1 MVLFTINIELI
12 NITNTC
18 ISCSLMFVIAA
29 VPINFI
35 LAQLLATFILGL
47 VCLFCELAVAMTL
60 FKILLVTHFDL
71 IFPSDPDQLG
81 HCVLAIAA
89 AMAFLP
95 SAVICIYQTYHGQ
108 MISNS
113 VAYLTKNANYSNGIP
128 YMIIYIIFWTVLGI
142 VVMIIALLYIPYYV
156 KKYLNSNAV
165 QIAETGHM
173 RKQVS
178 IGRVLLGFLGLSL
191 CLAVNVIIHRYSLGN
206 RFPLQLYFSV
216 IGLNMMLTYFV
227 LEQEVVMFIKKK
239 ILSNIPL
246 FRSLARRRA
255 VSPRI
260 ENMRS

>member
-1 MVLFTINIELI
+1 M
-12 NITNTC
+12 
-18 ISCSLMFVIAA
+18 
-29 VPINFI
+29 
-35 LAQLLATFILGL
+35 
-47 VCLFCELAVAMTL
+47 
-60 FKILLVTHFDL
+60 
-71 IFPSDPDQLG
+71 
-81 HCVLAIAA
+81 LAIAA

-95 SAVICIYQTYHGQ
+95 SALICTYQTYHGQ
-108 MISNS
+108 MSANS
-113 VAYLTKNANYSNGIP
+113 VAYLTKNVNNSNAAL
-128 YMIIYIIFWTVLGI
+128 YMILYIIFWAVLGI
-142 VVMIIALLYIPYYV
+142 LVMIIALLYIPYYV
-156 KKYLNSNAV
+156 KNYLNSNAV
-165 QIAETGHM
+165 QVAEMGRM

-260 ENMRS
+260 ENMQS